1 MPPVN
6 VTFLGGLGEIGR
18 NMCSIEVEGRLA
30 VIDCGVFFP
39 NPEHLGVDL
48 ILPDWTVLKDRA
60 DDVDAV
66 FLTHGHLDHIGAVPY
81 LLQDLPDVTIYG
93 TKLTL
98 AFVEAMLEEWEDLDA
113 PDMVEVVPGDTIEHG
128 PFKVEVVQVSHSI
141 PDGCAYA
148 FRTPHGLVLHSGDFK
163 MDQTPVDDLP
173 TDIAHL
179 ARLGDEGV
187 DLLLADSTNADV
199 PGHVPT
205 ERTVGRGIEA
215 ELRKATGLV
224 VVASFASH
232 VHRIQQVLEAAK
244 EVGRRPVFVGRSMV
258 RNMGIA
264 RELGYLE
271 YDEEEVVELH
281 DVKRHR
287 PSELIII
294 STGSQGEPFSALS
307 LMAAGDHKHVSVGEG
322 DTIILAS
329 SLIPGNEHAV
339 FRSINGLAKRGCRVV
354 HKGLAPVHVSGHAN
368 REDLVLY
375 HNIVEP
381 EFFVPI
387 HGEYRHM
394 IAHRDIAI
402 DTGIVDDHVLLCEDG
417 DVIHLEDGRAW
428 KGEQVQAGQVFIDGL
443 LTDVGPAVLRDRSR
457 LANDGI
463 CVCVVTIDPR
473 QGEVVEGPQ
482 ITQKGVVFHEE
493 EDDILEAAT
502 KAVIEELESLKAS
515 KFTDAP
521 AIQRHVTQALGRY
534 WKQEVGRRP
543 VILPIVLEA

>member
-30 VIDCGVFFP
+30 VVDCGVFFP

-48 ILPDWTVLKDRA
+48 ILPDWTVLKDRG

-98 AFVEAMLEEWEDLDA
+98 AFVEAMLEEWEDLEA

-148 FRTPHGLVLHSGDFK
+148 FRTPHGLILHSGDFK

-271 YDEEEVVELH
+271 YDEEDVVELY
-281 DVKRHR
+281 DVKRHD

-354 HKGLAPVHVSGHAN
+354 HKGLAPVHVS
-368 REDLVLY
+368 
-375 HNIVEP
+375 
-381 EFFVPI
+381 
-387 HGEYRHM
+387 
-394 IAHRDIAI
+394 
-402 DTGIVDDHVLLCEDG
+402 
-417 DVIHLEDGRAW
+417 
-428 KGEQVQAGQVFIDGL
+428 
-443 LTDVGPAVLRDRSR
+443 
-457 LANDGI
+457 
-463 CVCVVTIDPR
+463 
-473 QGEVVEGPQ
+473 
-482 ITQKGVVFHEE
+482 
-493 EDDILEAAT
+493 
-502 KAVIEELESLKAS
+502 
-515 KFTDAP
+515 
-521 AIQRHVTQALGRY
+521 
-534 WKQEVGRRP
+534 
-543 VILPIVLEA
+543 